1 MIKTWASGAIE
12 LLDHAEGHMKL
23 KTAFDKKMA
32 FISIDNAVENAIKT
46 FLKLP
51 KKILQHRKPTRKEI
65 QSIDNSFPGAL
76 SLLEKYASDKLAGID
91 INDIEHFHRIRN
103 VLYHAGTGLT
113 AADSHLKLY
122 YEIAKI
128 LISNLF
134 DLKVPKPK
142 GTSTSRIED
151 ILIKWNKLEK
161 SIIEFSKLKGN
172 KHKRGILTFSDIK
185 QLEVFDKIKMSEYQH
200 LKNKRNELVH
210 STNIENDNIA
220 ESDLNNIDE
229 LNRIVQSK
237 KKKLIEN
244 YKSYYYGKENIEL
257 VGKVEFKNFYGPPNY
272 GETPSQD
279 KKLKA
284 TILRLSEP
292 INIIREDQE
301 IEEGDFDISYYMQT
315 EIQLMGKIP
324 EAKQIDT
331 TITVKGKFYGSHT
344 GYHQT
349 KVILEVGQILK

>member
-23 KTAFDKKMA
+23 NTAFDKKMA

-51 KKILQHRKPTRKEI
+51 KKILQHRKPTRKEL
-65 QSIDNSFPGAL
+65 QSIENSFPGAL
-76 SLLEKYASDKLAGID
+76 DLLEKYASDKLAGID

-128 LISNLF
+128 LVSNLF
-134 DLKVPKPK
+134 NLKIPKAK
-142 GTSTSRIED
+142 GTPNSRIED

-161 SIIEFSKLKGN
+161 SIIEFSKLKGH

-185 QLEVFDKIKMSEYQH
+185 LLEIFDSIKMSEYQR
-200 LKNKRNELVH
+200 LKSKRNELVH
-210 STNIENDNIA
+210 STNIDKEEIK
-220 ESDLNNIDE
+220 ETDLDNIDE
-229 LNRIVQSK
+229 LNETVESK
-237 KKKLIEN
+237 KQSLIKE
-244 YKSYYYGKENIEL
+244 YKSYYYGRNQIEL
-257 VGKVEFKNFYGPPNY
+257 TGKVEFKHFYGPPNY

-284 TILRLSEP
+284 TILKLSEP
-292 INIIREDQE
+292 VNIIREEKD
-301 IEEGDFDISYYMQT
+301 IGEGDFDISYYLQT
-315 EIQLMGKIP
+315 EIQLMGNIP
-324 EAKQIDT
+324 DAKLLDT
-331 TITVKGKFYGSHT
+331 TITVKGKFYGSYT

-349 KVILEVGQILK
+349 KVILEVETIIK